1 MNRANVTRVLLDQS
15 AKLLA
20 VAAWRDEVA
29 DDCIDEPREA
39 SAHSNIAS
47 LLREEAAE
55 LLAAVNH
62 VNGVSPE

>member
-1 MNRANVTRVLLDQS
+1 MNRANVTRVLLDRS

-29 DDCIDEPREA
+29 ADCIDEPQEA
-39 SAHSNIAS
+39 SAHRNIAS

-55 LLAAVNH
+55 LLAAVNR